1 MAKVTVAILFGGISN
16 EHEISCL
23 SANSILHEID
33 RDKYRVIPIGITKAG
48 RWVVFN
54 EEFIFEDSQSLP
66 KIDNSVI
73 AKNSTALATVNP
85 PLELLTAEVVFPVL
99 HGAWGED
106 GTVQGLLE
114 MHQVPYVGSG
124 VLASAIGMHKPLM
137 KLLFRQA
144 GLKVSDW
151 KSFSEEE
158 FTRDS
163 ERILTEINQL
173 HYPLFAKPARGGSSV
188 GISKVN
194 DANEL
199 EQAILTALK
208 HDSIFLVEEAVS
220 EAREIECGVLAASQR
235 LVSVPAEIKVKQSHE
250 FYDYEAKYL
259 DDGAELVVP
268 AELSEEQV
276 REIKAL
282 AIRAFDSISCEGLAR
297 VDFFLKNNGEIYLNE
312 INTMPGFTPI
322 SMYPR
327 TFAES
332 GIGFSE
338 LIDLL
343 LKEALE
349 RKRGLR

>member
-23 SANSILHEID
+23 SANSILKEID
-33 RDKYRVIPIGITKAG
+33 RDKYKVIPIGITKTG
-48 RWVVFN
+48 HWVVFN
-54 EEFIFEDSQSLP
+54 EDFIFERNESLP
-66 KIDNSVI
+66 KIDDSLI
-73 AKNSTALATVNP
+73 ANKATAPAAVNP
-85 PLELLTAEVVFPVL
+85 PLELLTAEVVFPIL

-106 GTVQGLLE
+106 GTVQGLFEL
-114 MHQVPYVGSG
+114 HQVPYVGSG

-151 KSFSEEE
+151 KSFSEKE
-158 FTRDS
+158 FAEDS
-163 ERILTEINQL
+163 ENILATINQL
-173 HYPLFAKPARGGSSV
+173 KYPLFTKPARGGSSV
-188 GISKVN
+188 GISKVTEAS
-194 DANEL
+194 DL
-199 EQAILTALK
+199 EQAILTALN

-220 EAREIECGVLAASQR
+220 DAREIECGVLAGNLR
-235 LVSVPAEIKVKQSHE
+235 LVSTPAEIKVKQNHE
-250 FYDYEAKYL
+250 FYDYQAKYL

-268 AELSEEQV
+268 ADLSKEQIK
-276 REIKAL
+276 EIKSL
-282 AIRAFDSISCEGLAR
+282 AIRAFDSIGCEGLAR
-297 VDFFLKNNGEIYLNE
+297 VDFFLKHNGEIYLNE

-343 LKEALE
+343 LKEALD